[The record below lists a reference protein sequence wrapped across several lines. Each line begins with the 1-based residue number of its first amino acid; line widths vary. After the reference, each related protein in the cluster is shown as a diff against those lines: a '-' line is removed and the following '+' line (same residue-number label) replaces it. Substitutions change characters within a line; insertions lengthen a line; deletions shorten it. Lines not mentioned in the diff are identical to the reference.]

1 MPKIGLPPAIA
12 TIGCAGSFTFPGEL
26 PIMNKLIFA
35 LAAASGLAL
44 AAPVL
49 ADTHAGTVDEA
60 HIKDTAH
67 FLKMHGEQLSAAIN
81 HPSRAEDAKRDVHR
95 HPVETLAFFHVGPE
109 MKVGEY
115 APGGGWYSR
124 LLGHYL
130 GGEGQLVGIYTNP
143 LTATPDPARQ
153 QRVRDQAAGFG
164 AEVAGY
170 TGLPAEKFSGI
181 TLDQAAAHKGTFDR
195 ILVIRAMHSPTRA
208 GTADTEMRAMR
219 ELLKDDGLIGV
230 VQHRAKAD
238 APWSYA
244 NGSKGYLR
252 EADFIDFMRINGF
265 ELVAKSEINANPMDT
280 ANHPEGVW
288 EMPPTLATKR
298 EDLKDKGESDR
309 MTLLFKKAK

>member
-1 MPKIGLPPAIA
+1 MK
-12 TIGCAGSFTFPGEL
+12 
-26 PIMNKLIFA
+26 KLILA
-35 LAAASGLAL
+35 LATASGLAL
-44 AAPVL
+44 AAP
-49 ADTHAGTVDEA
+49 AFAQHAGHADHGGEVDEA

-81 HPSRAEDAKRDVHR
+81 HPTRKDDKARDVHR

-115 APGGGWYSR
+115 SPGGGWYSR

-130 GGEGQLVGIYTNP
+130 GGEGQLVGIYANP
-143 LTATPDPARQ
+143 LSASPDPARQ
-153 QRVRDQAAGFG
+153 QRLRDQAAGFG

-170 TGLPAEKFSGI
+170 TGLPAEK
-181 TLDQAAAHKGTFDR
+181 KGTFDR
-195 ILVIRAMHSPTRA
+195 ILVIRALHGITR
-208 GTADTEMRAMR
+208 GGIADTELRAMR
-219 ELLKDDGLIGV
+219 ELLKDDGLLGI

-244 NGSKGYLR
+244 NGTKGYLKQQ
-252 EADFIDFMRINGF
+252 DVIDFMRLNGF
-265 ELVAKSEINANPMDT
+265 ELVASSEINANPMDT
-280 ANHPEGVW
+280 ADHPEGVW

-298 EDLKDKGESDR
+298 EDLKGKGESDR

>member
-1 MPKIGLPPAIA
+1 
-12 TIGCAGSFTFPGEL
+12 
-26 PIMNKLIFA
+26 MNKIILA

-49 ADTHAGTVDEA
+49 ADHHASGVDEA

-81 HPSRAEDAKRDVHR
+81 HPSRAEDKARDVHR

-130 GGEGQLVGIYTNP
+130 GGEGQLVGLYTNP

-153 QRVRDQAAGFG
+153 QRIRDQAAGFG

-181 TLDQAAAHKGTFDR
+181 TLDKAAEHQGTFDR
-195 ILVIRAMHSPTRA
+195 ILVFRAMHNITRAGIADTEIRAMRT
-208 GTADTEMRAMR
+208 
-219 ELLKDDGLIGV
+219 LLKDDGLIGI

-238 APWSYA
+238 APYA
-244 NGSKGYLR
+244 YTDGSKGYLKQQ
-252 EADFIDFMRINGF
+252 DVIDFMRLNGF
-265 ELVAKSEINANPMDT
+265 ELVAASEINANAKDP

-298 EDLKDKGESDR
+298 EDLKGLGESDR